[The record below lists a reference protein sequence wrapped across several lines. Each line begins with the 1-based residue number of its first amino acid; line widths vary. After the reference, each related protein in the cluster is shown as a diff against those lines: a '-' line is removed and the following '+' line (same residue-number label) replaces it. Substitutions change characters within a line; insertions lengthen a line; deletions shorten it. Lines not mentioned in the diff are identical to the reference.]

1 MYVDIFIFFKVSRMF
16 NHIRDSP
23 SWLFQGAMDKDSS
36 GEGAEAGSKMTG
48 DAVAVDQ
55 AVAGYGKKQILAG
68 LSLRVPINK
77 YF

>member
-1 MYVDIFIFFKVSRMF
+1 
-16 NHIRDSP
+16 
-23 SWLFQGAMDKDSS
+23 MDKDSS

-68 LSLRVPINK
+68 LCLRVRIANQCK
-77 YF
+77 QSCMKDE

>member
-1 MYVDIFIFFKVSRMF
+1 
-16 NHIRDSP
+16 
-23 SWLFQGAMDKDSS
+23 MDKDSA

-68 LSLRVPINK
+68 LCLRVRICESMQMILHEG
-77 YF
+77 

>member
-1 MYVDIFIFFKVSRMF
+1 
-16 NHIRDSP
+16 
-23 SWLFQGAMDKDSS
+23 MDKDSA
-36 GEGAEAGSKMTG
+36 GEGTEAGSKMTG

-77 YF
+77 YFLQLILTNSNTDYSNVKCKS

>member
-1 MYVDIFIFFKVSRMF
+1 
-16 NHIRDSP
+16 
-23 SWLFQGAMDKDSS
+23 MDQDPA
-36 GEGAEAGSKMTG
+36 GEGDEAGSEETG
-48 DAVAVDQ
+48 DAVLVDQ